1 VASVLGMT
9 EVLYVI
15 IVYGAVQ
22 LLESYIVTPLV
33 QQRAVSLPPVILI
46 TAQIAMG
53 VIAGATGVLLAAPLA
68 IVVIVLLQ
76 MLYVEGVLGDSVRVL
91 GQ

>member
-1 VASVLGMT
+1 
-9 EVLYVI
+9 
-15 IVYGAVQ
+15 
-22 LLESYIVTPLV
+22 
-33 QQRAVSLPPVILI
+33 
-46 TAQIAMG
+46 MG

>member
-1 VASVLGMT
+1 VVVVFG
-9 EVLYVI
+9 
-15 IVYGAVQ
+15 IVQ
-22 LLESYIVTPLV
+22 TLESYVITPLV

-53 VIAGATGVLLAAPLA
+53 VLAGATGVLLAAPLA
-68 IVVIVLLQ
+68 VVVIVLLQ
-76 MLYVEGVLGDSVRVL
+76 MLYVEDVLGDSVRVL